1 LYVFQRGK
9 PTPARIPLRFDMAN
23 ATRKKIAANRGD
35 PERDLNP
42 RPIWHHFLANE
53 EGLVL
58 ASPSGFWFVPMGD
71 VDLAMARQK
80 SKPAGGGRH

>member
-1 LYVFQRGK
+1 
-9 PTPARIPLRFDMAN
+9 MAN